1 MASCNTVPF
10 VSPVRYRLHP
20 LYAAEAA
27 NAISAILL
35 VVGLSFYTSHRFGWG
50 ARENFS
56 IAAFQG
62 VFYMLGAL
70 QAKRISQRWGRERS
84 LLWLYAGMTAFAVAV
99 AICASMNCAVATAL
113 LVVTETGLV
122 AASWPML
129 ESLVS
134 AAGEPSQLSKRLG
147 FYNIIWSALG
157 AIAVAASG
165 AVIQH
170 APAWAFFGIIA
181 AGHLLAGAI
190 IFHRTRTAVPRSDD
204 GNPAQSQDHLGR
216 KRPIATPPLLDETM
230 MRRQRLALWLS
241 RIALPSTY
249 VVVYS
254 IAPALPSLHAIR
266 QLTPTIATLVGSTW
280 LIARAAAFAITGST
294 TFWHKRPGLMFLASV
309 IMLFAFIGTI
319 APGALTKMDLAQALS
334 AMVIAQIVLGLSI
347 GTIYSASLYF
357 GMAVSDGST
366 RHGGY
371 HEALIGLGQILGPLV
386 GATMQWVYPG
396 TLWPA
401 VAAISGVV
409 LISVAVEAVVG
420 FRNTD
425 GTGARDT
432 AKARR
437 ASA

>member
-1 MASCNTVPF
+1 MASCDTAPF
-10 VSPVRYRLHP
+10 VSPVRHRLQP

-35 VVGLSFYTSHRFGWG
+35 VVGISFYTSHRFGWG

-56 IAAFQG
+56 VAAFQG
-62 VFYMLGAL
+62 AFYMIGAL
-70 QAKRISQRWGRERS
+70 LAKGISQRWGRERS

-99 AICASMNCAVATAL
+99 GISASMAQAFVTAL
-113 LVVTETGLV
+113 LAVMETGLV

-129 ESLVS
+129 QSLVS

-147 FYNIIWSALG
+147 FYNIIWSAVG

-170 APAWAFFGIIA
+170 APAWAFFEIIA
-181 AGHLLAGAI
+181 AGHFLAGVV
-190 IFHRTRTAVPRSDD
+190 IFHRTRMAMPRSDD
-204 GNPAQSQDHLGR
+204 GGPVQPRDHPGR
-216 KRPIATPPLLDETM
+216 KRPAAIPPLLDDTVT
-230 MRRQRLALWLS
+230 RRQRLALWLS

-254 IAPALPSLHAIR
+254 IAPVLPSLHAIK

-280 LIARAAAFAITGST
+280 LIARAAAFAVTGNT

-309 IMLFAFIGTI
+309 TMLFAFIGTI
-319 APGALTKMDLAQALS
+319 VPGALTKMDLPQALS

-371 HEALIGLGQILGPLV
+371 HEALIGLGQILGPLL
-386 GATMQWVYPG
+386 GATMQWIYPG

-401 VAAISGVV
+401 VTAISSVV

-420 FRNTD
+420 RR
-425 GTGARDT
+425 GA
-432 AKARR
+432 K
-437 ASA
+437 